1 MDVMEFKKHIGFE
14 EESEMEEKG
23 NETGRELQ
31 VVELLKDSVDASTGE
46 VTYSEYESK
55 KNINKEKVNII
66 VAGKTGVGKSSLIN
80 YIFGKEVAKV
90 GDGQPVTQEIQ
101 EYDLENDNITL
112 FDTKGIEAKD
122 YEKTLDNIK
131 K

>member
-14 EESEMEEKG
+14 EENKMEEKR
-23 NETGRELQ
+23 NEAVAEAE
-31 VVELLKDSVDASTGE
+31 VVEILKNSVDASTGE
-46 VTYSEYESK
+46 ITYSEYESK

-90 GDGQPVTQEIQ
+90 GNG
-101 EYDLENDNITL
+101 
-112 FDTKGIEAKD
+112 
-122 YEKTLDNIK
+122 
-131 K
+131 